1 MSATGLTQDAGWQAG
16 ASRTFP
22 VDRTTA
28 WSALVS
34 GPGLRAWLGR
44 LDALPTGTGDPYE
57 TEDGVRGEV
66 RSWRPQERLR
76 LRWQGPGRS
85 EPAILQVALSE
96 SRGGTVVRL
105 HADHLAD
112 ADERVQVLEH
122 FAGALERLARVIE
135 REPA

>member
-1 MSATGLTQDAGWQAG
+1 MSTTGLTQDAGWQAG
-16 ASRTFP
+16 ASRTFS
-22 VDRTTA
+22 VDKATA

-34 GPGLRAWLGR
+34 PAGLRAWLGR
-44 LDALPTGTGDPYE
+44 LEALPTTTGDPYE

-66 RSWRPQERLR
+66 RSWRPEERLR
-76 LRWQGPGRS
+76 LRWQLRGRS

-112 ADERVQVLEH
+112 ADERAQVLEH
-122 FAGALERLARVIE
+122 FAGALDRLARVIE
-135 REPA
+135 EEPA

>member
-34 GPGLRAWLGR
+34 GPGLRAWLGG

-66 RSWRPQERLR
+66 RSWRPEDRLR
-76 LRWQGPGRS
+76 LKWQPPGRA
-85 EPAILQVALSE
+85 EPAVLQVALSE

-112 ADERVQVLEH
+112 ADERAEVLLR
-122 FAGALERLARVIE
+122 FATALDRLALVFE
-135 REPA
+135 EGAA